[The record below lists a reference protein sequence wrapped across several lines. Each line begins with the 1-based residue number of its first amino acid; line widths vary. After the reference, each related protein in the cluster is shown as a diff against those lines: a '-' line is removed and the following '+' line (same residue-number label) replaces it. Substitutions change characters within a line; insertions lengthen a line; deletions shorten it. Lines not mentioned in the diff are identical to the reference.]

1 MRESLAP
8 GIDAEAHHRVT
19 AAMSPGHLPMVV
31 LSTPSMIGL
40 IEGTCLESVTAH
52 LEDGEV
58 TVGTHVCV
66 SHRGAA
72 FEGEEVVVRTRLTT
86 VDRRRLTFA
95 VEVHS
100 PRECISDGT
109 HERAVVDVS
118 RYRPAA
124 G

>member
-1 MRESLAP
+1 MRDSLAP
-8 GIDAEAHHRVT
+8 GIDAEGRYRVT
-19 AAMSPGHLPMVV
+19 KDMAPGHLPIVV
-31 LSTPSMIGL
+31 LSTPSMIRL
-40 IEGTCLESVTAH
+40 IEGTCLDSVTPH
-52 LEDGEV
+52 LDGGEV

-66 SHRGAA
+66 SHRGVA
-72 FEGEEVVVRTRLTT
+72 FEGEEVVVRTRLTG

-109 HERAVVDVS
+109 HERAVIDSS
-118 RYRPAA
+118 RLSGA